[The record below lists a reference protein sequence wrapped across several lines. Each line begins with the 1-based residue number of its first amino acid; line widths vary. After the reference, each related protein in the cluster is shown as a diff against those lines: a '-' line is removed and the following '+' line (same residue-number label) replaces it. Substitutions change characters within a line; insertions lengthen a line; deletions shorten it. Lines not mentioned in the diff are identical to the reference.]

1 MARILII
8 DDVTSIRNIVSSM
21 LQKYG
26 HRVFEAS
33 SGEEALNLVR
43 SKRVHLAIT
52 DVNMPGMD
60 GITLIERLKG
70 IEHFKS
76 TPVVVL
82 AKGAKDENIEKAKQ
96 AGATDWIA
104 KPFTEESLNSKIN
117 QILVDY
123 YVN

>member
-8 DDVTSIRNIVSSM
+8 DDVTSIRGIVASM

-26 HRVFEAS
+26 PRIFQAS
-33 SGEEALNLVR
+33 SGEEALLLAKT
-43 SKRVHLAIT
+43 KRMHLAIT

-60 GITLIERLKG
+60 GITLIQKLKEL
-70 IEHFKS
+70 EHFKAA
-76 TPVVVL
+76 PVVVL

-96 AGATDWIA
+96 AGAAGWIV
-104 KPFTEESLNSKIN
+104 KPFTEESLNNKIN

>member
-8 DDVTSIRNIVSSM
+8 DDVTSIRNIVASM

-26 HRVFEAS
+26 HRVFPAS
-33 SGEEALNLVR
+33 SGEEALNLAR

-60 GITLIERLKG
+60 GITLIEHLKG

-82 AKGAKDENIEKAKQ
+82 AKGAKDENIEKAKL

-104 KPFTEESLNSKIN
+104 KPFTEESLNNKIN

>member
-8 DDVTSIRNIVSSM
+8 DDVASIRGIIESV

-26 HRVFEAS
+26 HRVFQAS
-33 SGEEALNLVR
+33 SGEEALQLAKTR
-43 SKRVHLAIT
+43 RMHLAIT

-60 GITLIERLKG
+60 GITLISKLKEM
-70 IEHFKS
+70 EHFKNA
-76 TPVVVL
+76 PVVVL

-96 AGATDWIA
+96 AGAVDWIA
-104 KPFTEESLNSKIN
+104 KPFTEESLNNKIN
-117 QILVDY
+117 QILVDF

>member
-8 DDVTSIRNIVSSM
+8 DDVASIRNIVASM
-21 LQKYG
+21 LQKHG
-26 HRVFEAS
+26 HRVFPAS
-33 SGEEALNLVR
+33 SGEEALSLAK

-60 GITLIERLKG
+60 GITLIEHLKT

-76 TPVVVL
+76 TPIVVL
-82 AKGAKDENIEKAKQ
+82 AKGAKDENIEKAKL
-96 AGATDWIA
+96 AGAADWIA
-104 KPFTEESLNSKIN
+104 KPFTEDSLTNKIN